1 MLTMKRLPYVLGVI
15 IVLFAIIY
23 AICHYSNNW
32 YDDCVVSTIT
42 VKQGDTLYDY
52 WVATDNGTS
61 YSQWLSDI
69 KTLNNMTTS
78 NIYVGQSLQLYI
90 KED

>member
-1 MLTMKRLPYVLGVI
+1 MLTMKRLPYVLGVV

-42 VKQGDTLYDY
+42 VKQGDTGLLLIM
-52 WVATDNGTS
+52 VLLTVNG
-61 YSQWLSDI
+61 
-69 KTLNNMTTS
+69 
-78 NIYVGQSLQLYI
+78 
-90 KED
+90 